1 LTRYAFLFESIV
13 LSDGSTLVPANEEG
27 AMSPQALVFVPT
39 LTFVLKGLG
48 LKATIELIDNRGD
61 FKTYMQNYAFA
72 RGGAVPRGPRRDGPQ
87 DEGFVSIAV
96 FCIHEISY

>member
-1 LTRYAFLFESIV
+1 
-13 LSDGSTLVPANEEG
+13 
-27 AMSPQALVFVPT
+27 MSHQALVFVPI
-39 LTFVLKGLG
+39 LTFFFEGLG

-72 RGGAVPRGPRRDGPQ
+72 RGGVVPRGPRRDGPQ

-96 FCIHEISY
+96 FCIREMSY